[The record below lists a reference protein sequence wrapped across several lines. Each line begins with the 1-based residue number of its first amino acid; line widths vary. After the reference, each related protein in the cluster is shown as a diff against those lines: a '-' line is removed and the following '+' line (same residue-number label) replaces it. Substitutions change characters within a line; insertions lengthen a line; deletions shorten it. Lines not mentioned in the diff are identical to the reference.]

1 MNELNLESQFRA
13 SQLSQ
18 GFNPV
23 KAPNVDPLL
32 RERQQDQLNEL
43 SNVQKV
49 ELQDLQTQQK
59 IQQYDQLMENE
70 NVQQIAQFSK
80 TLWQVGQMAAKEYIK
95 GRIAKTT
102 EEFYQNK
109 EQREQA
115 RTGYVE
121 QEQGASALHTQFQ
134 LAAVDSAKA
143 GAPYEVTK
151 ELERRSGWDQ
161 YQYAILTAKEGAAN
175 FESHADERLKTDNS
189 VINYID
195 QNGIEKQVAINSPLK
210 TRQEQQLV
218 MSRIR
223 QDYMADT
230 GLSLINPGLLAEHAF
245 PEIDKASLKLNKTA
259 EKQYAINR
267 GFVDRESAFGVA
279 EDTYSTNQFA
289 VSQYLNAVAIT
300 QSESGKT
307 LGYPGAHKKFFE
319 ELSALYKRN
328 PEAADAMLAQYENI
342 ELNGRKF
349 SSLQRDRIDDFKK
362 GIYTSQKFEREKEL
376 YNKKAVAE
384 DAVMKGIEILQAQ
397 ENYTEED
404 VASLIKRGQ
413 RLYAEAGLAW
423 TAPQALQDL
432 WQNTSMGG
440 AELDERRK
448 RLQLLE
454 SRNALTPEMVAREH
468 PILKKE
474 FERVAASQQKMRE
487 GFHAD
492 HLKEIESIVK
502 TNPYSKA
509 AGMDRVGGNVIV
521 SDLQRRYS
529 AEVNELIEGGM
540 DRRAAAD
547 QVLSNL
553 RTEFNEGITNTQSKY
568 YYDPSKGGFIQYFE
582 QNAGTFGTKRSTK
595 DKLNTIRNLYQ
606 TLGTRALTSPEIIG
620 TREEIVGMKNRF
632 EAQGE
637 IPERVNLV
645 AKMLRVNPMKVLNEQ
660 LKAIGED
667 PMETYAQLLEKANQV
682 TPAVQKQLD
691 FVMSGAG
698 NKLMVQ
704 RLQNDRWPVRPSMQ
718 QYVPAKGG
726 LTGLTEQDYR
736 DLAYVVS
743 AEAARG
749 GDDEYAVAASV
760 LNRVADP
767 RYPNT
772 VREVMMQD
780 RQYEAITKG
789 IAYDD
794 PNLVAKL
801 SSPEGQRQ
809 IIGML
814 HRLQGRTDFK
824 GQTMKHNM
832 GPGDVM
838 VENNGNFFHYAGQT
852 TNSGPWTGEKP
863 THYMRFISNE

>member
-49 ELQDLQTQQK
+49 ELQDLKTQQK
-59 IQQYDQLMENE
+59 IQQYDQLMQNE
-70 NVQQIAQFSK
+70 NVQQIAQFSQ

-115 RTGYVE
+115 RAGYVE

-134 LAAVDSAKA
+134 LVAVDSAKA

-161 YQYAILTAKEGAAN
+161 YQYAILTAKEAAAN
-175 FESHADERLKTDNS
+175 FEYSADERLKTDNT

-195 QNGIEKQVAINSPLK
+195 QNGVEKQVAINSPLK

-223 QDYMADT
+223 QDYMTDT

-245 PEIDKASLKLNKTA
+245 PEIDKASLKLNKAA

-267 GFVDRESAFGVA
+267 GFVDRESAFGIA
-279 EDTYSTNQFA
+279 EDTYTTNQFA

-300 QSESGKT
+300 QGETGKT

-328 PEAADAMLAQYENI
+328 PEAADALLAQYENI
-342 ELNGRKF
+342 TLNGRKF
-349 SSLQRDRIDDFKK
+349 SSLQRNRIDDFKK

-397 ENYTEED
+397 EDYTEED
-404 VASLIKRGQ
+404 VVSLIKRGQ
-413 RLYAEAGLAW
+413 RLFAEAGIPW

-448 RLQLLE
+448 RLKLLE
-454 SRNALTPEMVAREH
+454 SRNALTPEIVAREH

-474 FERVAASQQKMRE
+474 FEQAAASQQKMRE
-487 GFHAD
+487 GFHAV

-502 TNPYSKA
+502 TNPYA
-509 AGMDRVGGNVIV
+509 QVPGMDRVGGNIIIA
-521 SDLQRRYS
+521 DFQRRYIT
-529 AEVNELIEGGM
+529 EVNELIKGGM

-547 QVLSNL
+547 KVLGDL
-553 RTEFNEGITNTQSKY
+553 RLEFGEGVTNEKSKY
-568 YYDPSKGGFIQYFE
+568 HYDASKGGFINYFE
-582 QNAGTFGTKRSTK
+582 QNTSAFGTTRSTK
-595 DKLNTIRNLYQ
+595 DKINNIRNLYQ

-632 EAQGE
+632 TAQGE

-645 AKMLRVNPMKVLNEQ
+645 AKMLRVSPMKVLNEQ

-667 PMETYAQLLEKANQV
+667 PVETYAQLLEKANQV
-682 TPAVQKQLD
+682 TPAVQNQLD
-691 FVMSGAG
+691 YVMSGAG
-698 NKLMVQ
+698 NQLMVQ
-704 RLQNDRWPVRPSMQ
+704 RLQNDRWPVRSSMQ

-726 LTGLTEQDYR
+726 LKGLTEQDYK

-749 GDDEYAVAASV
+749 GSDEYAVAASV

-780 RQYEAITKG
+780 RQYEAVTKG

-794 PNLVAKL
+794 PNLAARL
-801 SSPEGQRQ
+801 SSAEGQRQ

-838 VENNGNFFHYAGQT
+838 VESNGNFFHYAGQT

-863 THYMRFISNE
+863 THYMRFIDNG